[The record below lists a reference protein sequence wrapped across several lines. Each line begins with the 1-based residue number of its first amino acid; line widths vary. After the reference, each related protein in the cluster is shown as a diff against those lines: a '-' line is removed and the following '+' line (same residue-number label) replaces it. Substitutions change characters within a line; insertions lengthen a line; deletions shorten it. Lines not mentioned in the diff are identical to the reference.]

1 MTTNDHHASGTLTN
15 PAADAA
21 AMLLRLG
28 FAIFALV
35 IPSATLMS
43 RWVIVVLVPI
53 GAVLIILSS
62 LLRADSAR
70 LSDRALSRLASGPG
84 LACLLLVSWALVSL
98 LWTPVRG
105 EAVEKLF
112 KLLGVVSL
120 GFFAV
125 IALPQRMRATNLHL
139 ITIGVALGAT
149 LILVGSVSAL
159 LGQPVLRFPLAT
171 PERVVILLTV
181 LGWIGAA
188 WLLIKNRRSM
198 AFALMVLVIAAIA
211 LGPNRAAFGSL
222 AQQHP
227 DGLQHVQWLEA
238 GDDHGFA
245 VLAGHALVG
254 GAPND
259 RGHMARTDEAVDAR
273 RSGAAENGV
282 HGRRGQHVVAQH
294 RKIGQA
300 LGLGLQQC
308 HRGGRSGG
316 LETDGQEHHFP
327 IGVFTGPLQG
337 LQWRGDHAHLC
348 PQGLGLAQAEPVRGR
363 NPQHIAIGADGDFWL
378 LRQGNGLIDPS
389 DREHA
394 HRAAGAM
401 DELQPLGQ
409 QVLQAMA
416 RQGVGVA
423 PAEFHQAHLARFGHG
438 LRDRTGEPL
447 CEREVAEVFQRVQ
460 AACGTHGWG
469 AP

>member
-1 MTTNDHHASGTLTN
+1 MTTNDHRASGTLTD

-70 LSDRALSRLASGPG
+70 LSDRALSHLASGPG

-105 EAVEKLF
+105 EAAEKLF
-112 KLLGVVSL
+112 KLLGVVLL

-159 LGQPVLRFPLAT
+159 LGQPVLRFPPAT
-171 PERVVILLTV
+171 PERIVILLSV

-211 LGPNRAAFGSL
+211 LGPNRAAFGPLAASL
-222 AQQHP
+222 
-227 DGLQHVQWLEA
+227 L
-238 GDDHGFA
+238 
-245 VLAGHALVG
+245 VLALAWNRPEAAGRIVG
-254 GAPND
+254 LAVAAAILLLPFASAFGSQL
-259 RGHMARTDEAVDAR
+259 GMA
-273 RSGAAENGV
+273 
-282 HGRRGQHVVAQH
+282 
-294 RKIGQA
+294 
-300 LGLGLQQC
+300 
-308 HRGGRSGG
+308 G
-316 LETDGQEHHFP
+316 LERWWQMILDEPLHFLTGRGFDAGNAARV
-327 IGVFTGPLQG
+327 IGVIGPELPVSLISDLWFDLGVLGALFFAIPIAWAFIAAGKLGYELAPATLAALSAAMTVALFDRNATQT
-337 LQWRGDHAHLC
+337 WWFH
-348 PQGLGLAQAEPVRGR
+348 GLAVFAIVLMSVERGR
-363 NPQHIAIGADGDFWL
+363 YRTLRPRAEINP
-378 LRQGNGLIDPS
+378 
-389 DREHA
+389 
-394 HRAAGAM
+394 
-401 DELQPLGQ
+401 
-409 QVLQAMA
+409 
-416 RQGVGVA
+416 
-423 PAEFHQAHLARFGHG
+423 
-438 LRDRTGEPL
+438 
-447 CEREVAEVFQRVQ
+447 
-460 AACGTHGWG
+460 
-469 AP
+469 

>member
-1 MTTNDHHASGTLTN
+1 MTTNDHRVSGTLTD

-21 AMLLRLG
+21 AVLLRLG

-70 LSDRALSRLASGPG
+70 LTDRALTRLASGPG

-159 LGQPVLRFPLAT
+159 LGQPLLRFPRAT

-188 WLLIKNRRSM
+188 WLLIKNRTGM

-222 AQQHP
+222 AAS
-227 DGLQHVQWLEA
+227 L
-238 GDDHGFA
+238 
-245 VLAGHALVG
+245 LV
-254 GAPND
+254 
-259 RGHMARTDEAVDAR
+259 
-273 RSGAAENGV
+273 
-282 HGRRGQHVVAQH
+282 
-294 RKIGQA
+294 
-300 LGLGLQQC
+300 
-308 HRGGRSGG
+308 
-316 LETDGQEHHFP
+316 
-327 IGVFTGPLQG
+327 
-337 LQWRGDHAHLC
+337 
-348 PQGLGLAQAEPVRGR
+348 LGLAWNRPEAAGRIVGLAMAAAILLLPFASAFGSQLGMAGLERWWQMILDEPLHFLTGRGFDAGNAARVIGVIGPELPVSLISDLWFDLGVLGALFFAIAIARAFIAAGKLGYELAPATLAALSAATTFALFDRNATQTWWFHGLAVFAIVLMSVERGR
-363 NPQHIAIGADGDFWL
+363 YRTVRPRAEINP
-378 LRQGNGLIDPS
+378 
-389 DREHA
+389 
-394 HRAAGAM
+394 
-401 DELQPLGQ
+401 
-409 QVLQAMA
+409 
-416 RQGVGVA
+416 
-423 PAEFHQAHLARFGHG
+423 
-438 LRDRTGEPL
+438 
-447 CEREVAEVFQRVQ
+447 
-460 AACGTHGWG
+460 
-469 AP
+469 

>member
-105 EAVEKLF
+105 EAAEKLF

-222 AQQHP
+222 AAS
-227 DGLQHVQWLEA
+227 LL
-238 GDDHGFA
+238 
-245 VLAGHALVG
+245 VLALAWNRPEAAGRIVG
-254 GAPND
+254 LAVGAVILLLPLASAF
-259 RGHMARTDEAVDAR
+259 GSV
-273 RSGAAENGV
+273 
-282 HGRRGQHVVAQH
+282 
-294 RKIGQA
+294 
-300 LGLGLQQC
+300 LGMP
-308 HRGGRSGG
+308 G
-316 LETDGQEHHFP
+316 LERWWQLILNEPLRFLTGRGFDAGNAARV
-327 IGVFTGPLQG
+327 IGAIGPELPVSLISELWFDLGVLGALFFAIAVAWAFIAAGKLGYELAPATLAALSAAMTVALFDRNATQT
-337 LQWRGDHAHLC
+337 WWFN
-348 PQGLGLAQAEPVRGR
+348 GLA
-363 NPQHIAIGADGDFWL
+363 
-378 LRQGNGLIDPS
+378 
-389 DREHA
+389 
-394 HRAAGAM
+394 
-401 DELQPLGQ
+401 
-409 QVLQAMA
+409 
-416 RQGVGVA
+416 
-423 PAEFHQAHLARFGHG
+423 
-438 LRDRTGEPL
+438 
-447 CEREVAEVFQRVQ
+447 VF
-460 AACGTHGWG
+460 
-469 AP
+469 

>member
-1 MTTNDHHASGTLTN
+1 MTTNDHRASGTLTD

-70 LSDRALSRLASGPG
+70 LSDRALSHLASGPG

-105 EAVEKLF
+105 EAAEKLF
-112 KLLGVVSL
+112 KLLGVVLL

-211 LGPNRAAFGSL
+211 LGPNRAAFGPLAASL
-222 AQQHP
+222 
-227 DGLQHVQWLEA
+227 L
-238 GDDHGFA
+238 
-245 VLAGHALVG
+245 VLALAWNRPEAAGRIVG
-254 GAPND
+254 LAVAAAILLLPFASAFGSQL
-259 RGHMARTDEAVDAR
+259 GMA
-273 RSGAAENGV
+273 
-282 HGRRGQHVVAQH
+282 
-294 RKIGQA
+294 
-300 LGLGLQQC
+300 
-308 HRGGRSGG
+308 G
-316 LETDGQEHHFP
+316 LERWWQMILDEPLHFLTGRGFDAGNAARV
-327 IGVFTGPLQG
+327 IGVIGPELPVSLISDLWFDLGVLGALFFAIPIAWAFIAAGKLGYELAPATLAALSAAMTVALFDRNATQT
-337 LQWRGDHAHLC
+337 WWFH
-348 PQGLGLAQAEPVRGR
+348 GLAVFAIVLMSVERGR
-363 NPQHIAIGADGDFWL
+363 YRTLRPRAEINP
-378 LRQGNGLIDPS
+378 
-389 DREHA
+389 
-394 HRAAGAM
+394 
-401 DELQPLGQ
+401 
-409 QVLQAMA
+409 
-416 RQGVGVA
+416 
-423 PAEFHQAHLARFGHG
+423 
-438 LRDRTGEPL
+438 
-447 CEREVAEVFQRVQ
+447 
-460 AACGTHGWG
+460 
-469 AP
+469 

>member
-1 MTTNDHHASGTLTN
+1 MTTNDHRAAGTSTD

-84 LACLLLVSWALVSL
+84 LACLLLISWALVSL
-98 LWTPVRG
+98 LWTPVRW

-120 GFFAV
+120 GFVAV

-211 LGPNRAAFGSL
+211 LGPNRVAFGSL
-222 AQQHP
+222 AAS
-227 DGLQHVQWLEA
+227 LL
-238 GDDHGFA
+238 
-245 VLAGHALVG
+245 VLALAWNRPEVAGRIVG
-254 GAPND
+254 LAVGAVILLLP
-259 RGHMARTDEAVDAR
+259 
-273 RSGAAENGV
+273 
-282 HGRRGQHVVAQH
+282 
-294 RKIGQA
+294 
-300 LGLGLQQC
+300 LGSAFGSMLGMP
-308 HRGGRSGG
+308 G
-316 LETDGQEHHFP
+316 LERWWQMILDEPLRFLTGRGFDAGNAARV
-327 IGVFTGPLQG
+327 IGVIGPELPVSLISELWFDLGVLGALFFAIAIAWAFIAAGKLGYELAPATLAALSAAMTVALFDRNATQT
-337 LQWRGDHAHLC
+337 WWFN
-348 PQGLGLAQAEPVRGR
+348 GLAVFAIVLMSVERGR
-363 NPQHIAIGADGDFWL
+363 YRTVRPRAEINP
-378 LRQGNGLIDPS
+378 
-389 DREHA
+389 
-394 HRAAGAM
+394 
-401 DELQPLGQ
+401 
-409 QVLQAMA
+409 
-416 RQGVGVA
+416 
-423 PAEFHQAHLARFGHG
+423 
-438 LRDRTGEPL
+438 
-447 CEREVAEVFQRVQ
+447 
-460 AACGTHGWG
+460 
-469 AP
+469 

>member
-1 MTTNDHHASGTLTN
+1 MTTNDHRASGTLTD

-70 LSDRALSRLASGPG
+70 LSDRALSHLASGPG

-105 EAVEKLF
+105 EAAEKLF
-112 KLLGVVSL
+112 KLLGVVLL

-198 AFALMVLVIAAIA
+198 AFALMVLVITAIA
-211 LGPNRAAFGSL
+211 LGPNRAAFGPLAASL
-222 AQQHP
+222 
-227 DGLQHVQWLEA
+227 L
-238 GDDHGFA
+238 
-245 VLAGHALVG
+245 VLALAWNRPEAAGRIVG
-254 GAPND
+254 LAVAAAILLLPFASAFGSQL
-259 RGHMARTDEAVDAR
+259 GMA
-273 RSGAAENGV
+273 
-282 HGRRGQHVVAQH
+282 
-294 RKIGQA
+294 
-300 LGLGLQQC
+300 
-308 HRGGRSGG
+308 G
-316 LETDGQEHHFP
+316 LERWWQMILDEPLHFLTGRGFDAGNAARV
-327 IGVFTGPLQG
+327 IGVIGPELPVSLISDLWFDLGVLGALFFAIPVAWAFIAAGKLGYELAPATLAALSAAMTVALFDRNATQT
-337 LQWRGDHAHLC
+337 WWFH
-348 PQGLGLAQAEPVRGR
+348 GLAVFAIVLMSVERGR
-363 NPQHIAIGADGDFWL
+363 YRTLRPRAEINP
-378 LRQGNGLIDPS
+378 
-389 DREHA
+389 
-394 HRAAGAM
+394 
-401 DELQPLGQ
+401 
-409 QVLQAMA
+409 
-416 RQGVGVA
+416 
-423 PAEFHQAHLARFGHG
+423 
-438 LRDRTGEPL
+438 
-447 CEREVAEVFQRVQ
+447 
-460 AACGTHGWG
+460 
-469 AP
+469 

>member
-1 MTTNDHHASGTLTN
+1 MTTNDHRASGTLTD

-53 GAVLIILSS
+53 GAMLIILSS
-62 LLRADSAR
+62 LLRADSPR

-105 EAVEKLF
+105 EAAEKLF
-112 KLLGVVSL
+112 KLLGVALL

-159 LGQPVLRFPLAT
+159 LGQPVLRFPRAT

-211 LGPNRAAFGSL
+211 LGPNRAAFGPLAASL
-222 AQQHP
+222 
-227 DGLQHVQWLEA
+227 L
-238 GDDHGFA
+238 
-245 VLAGHALVG
+245 VLALAWNRPEAAGRIVG
-254 GAPND
+254 LAVGAVILLLPL
-259 RGHMARTDEAVDAR
+259 GSAFGSMLGMA
-273 RSGAAENGV
+273 
-282 HGRRGQHVVAQH
+282 
-294 RKIGQA
+294 
-300 LGLGLQQC
+300 
-308 HRGGRSGG
+308 G
-316 LETDGQEHHFP
+316 LERWWQMILDEPLRFITGRGFDAGNAARV
-327 IGVFTGPLQG
+327 IGVIGPELPVSLISELWFDLGVLGALFFAIAIAWAFIAAGKLGYELAPATLAALSAAMTVALFDRNATQT
-337 LQWRGDHAHLC
+337 WWFN
-348 PQGLGLAQAEPVRGR
+348 GLAVFAIVLMSVERGR
-363 NPQHIAIGADGDFWL
+363 YRTLRPRAEINP
-378 LRQGNGLIDPS
+378 
-389 DREHA
+389 
-394 HRAAGAM
+394 
-401 DELQPLGQ
+401 
-409 QVLQAMA
+409 
-416 RQGVGVA
+416 
-423 PAEFHQAHLARFGHG
+423 
-438 LRDRTGEPL
+438 
-447 CEREVAEVFQRVQ
+447 
-460 AACGTHGWG
+460 
-469 AP
+469 

>member
-1 MTTNDHHASGTLTN
+1 MTTNDHRASGTLTD

-70 LSDRALSRLASGPG
+70 LSVRALSHLASGPG

-98 LWTPVRG
+98 LWTPVRW
-105 EAVEKLF
+105 EAAEKLF
-112 KLLGVVSL
+112 KLLGVVLL

-159 LGQPVLRFPLAT
+159 LGQPVLRFPPAT
-171 PERVVILLTV
+171 PERIVILLSV

-211 LGPNRAAFGSL
+211 LGPNRAAFGPLAASL
-222 AQQHP
+222 
-227 DGLQHVQWLEA
+227 L
-238 GDDHGFA
+238 
-245 VLAGHALVG
+245 VLALAWNRPEAAGRIVG
-254 GAPND
+254 L
-259 RGHMARTDEAVDAR
+259 
-273 RSGAAENGV
+273 
-282 HGRRGQHVVAQH
+282 VVAAGILLLPFASAFGSQ
-294 RKIGQA
+294 
-300 LGLGLQQC
+300 LGMA
-308 HRGGRSGG
+308 G
-316 LETDGQEHHFP
+316 LERWWQMILDEPLHFLTGRGFDAGNAARV
-327 IGVFTGPLQG
+327 IGVIGPELPVSLISDLWFDLGVLGALFFAIAVAWAFIAAGKLGYELAPATLAALSAAMTVALFDRNATQT
-337 LQWRGDHAHLC
+337 WWFH
-348 PQGLGLAQAEPVRGR
+348 GLAVFAIVLMSVERGR
-363 NPQHIAIGADGDFWL
+363 YRTLRPRAEINP
-378 LRQGNGLIDPS
+378 
-389 DREHA
+389 
-394 HRAAGAM
+394 
-401 DELQPLGQ
+401 
-409 QVLQAMA
+409 
-416 RQGVGVA
+416 
-423 PAEFHQAHLARFGHG
+423 
-438 LRDRTGEPL
+438 
-447 CEREVAEVFQRVQ
+447 
-460 AACGTHGWG
+460 
-469 AP
+469 

>member
-1 MTTNDHHASGTLTN
+1 MTTNDHRASGTLTD

-70 LSDRALSRLASGPG
+70 LSVRALSHLASGPG

-98 LWTPVRG
+98 LWTPVRW
-105 EAVEKLF
+105 EAAEKLF
-112 KLLGVVSL
+112 KLLGVVLL

-159 LGQPVLRFPLAT
+159 LGQPVLRFPPAT
-171 PERVVILLTV
+171 PERIVILLSV

-211 LGPNRAAFGSL
+211 LGPNRAAFGPLAASL
-222 AQQHP
+222 
-227 DGLQHVQWLEA
+227 L
-238 GDDHGFA
+238 
-245 VLAGHALVG
+245 VLALAWNRPEAAGRIVG
-254 GAPND
+254 L
-259 RGHMARTDEAVDAR
+259 
-273 RSGAAENGV
+273 
-282 HGRRGQHVVAQH
+282 VVAAAILLLPFASAFGSQ
-294 RKIGQA
+294 
-300 LGLGLQQC
+300 LGMA
-308 HRGGRSGG
+308 G
-316 LETDGQEHHFP
+316 LERWWQMILDEPLHFLTGRGFDAGNAARV
-327 IGVFTGPLQG
+327 IGVIGPELPVSLISDLWFDLGVLGALFFAIPIAWAFIAAGKLGYELAPATLAALSAAMTVALFDRNATQT
-337 LQWRGDHAHLC
+337 WWFH
-348 PQGLGLAQAEPVRGR
+348 GLAVFAIVLMSVERGR
-363 NPQHIAIGADGDFWL
+363 YRTLRPRAEINP
-378 LRQGNGLIDPS
+378 
-389 DREHA
+389 
-394 HRAAGAM
+394 
-401 DELQPLGQ
+401 
-409 QVLQAMA
+409 
-416 RQGVGVA
+416 
-423 PAEFHQAHLARFGHG
+423 
-438 LRDRTGEPL
+438 
-447 CEREVAEVFQRVQ
+447 
-460 AACGTHGWG
+460 
-469 AP
+469 

>member
-1 MTTNDHHASGTLTN
+1 MTTNDHRASGTLTD

-70 LSDRALSRLASGPG
+70 LSVRALSHLASGPG

-98 LWTPVRG
+98 LWTPVRW
-105 EAVEKLF
+105 EAAEKLF
-112 KLLGVVSL
+112 KLLGVVLL

-159 LGQPVLRFPLAT
+159 LGQPVLRFPPAT
-171 PERVVILLTV
+171 PERIVILLSV

-211 LGPNRAAFGSL
+211 LGPNLAAFGPLAASL
-222 AQQHP
+222 
-227 DGLQHVQWLEA
+227 L
-238 GDDHGFA
+238 
-245 VLAGHALVG
+245 VLALAWNRPEAAGRMVG
-254 GAPND
+254 L
-259 RGHMARTDEAVDAR
+259 
-273 RSGAAENGV
+273 
-282 HGRRGQHVVAQH
+282 VVAAGILLLPFASAFGSQ
-294 RKIGQA
+294 
-300 LGLGLQQC
+300 LGMA
-308 HRGGRSGG
+308 G
-316 LETDGQEHHFP
+316 LERWWQMILDEPLHFLTGRGFDAGNAARV
-327 IGVFTGPLQG
+327 IGVIGPELPVSLISDLWFDLGVLGALFFAIPIAWAFIAAGKLGYELAPATLAALSAAMTVALFDRNATQT
-337 LQWRGDHAHLC
+337 WWFH
-348 PQGLGLAQAEPVRGR
+348 GLAVFAIVLMSVERGR
-363 NPQHIAIGADGDFWL
+363 YRTLRPRAEINP
-378 LRQGNGLIDPS
+378 
-389 DREHA
+389 
-394 HRAAGAM
+394 
-401 DELQPLGQ
+401 
-409 QVLQAMA
+409 
-416 RQGVGVA
+416 
-423 PAEFHQAHLARFGHG
+423 
-438 LRDRTGEPL
+438 
-447 CEREVAEVFQRVQ
+447 
-460 AACGTHGWG
+460 
-469 AP
+469 

>member
-1 MTTNDHHASGTLTN
+1 MTTNDHRASGTLTD

-70 LSDRALSRLASGPG
+70 LSDRALSHLASGPG

-105 EAVEKLF
+105 EAAEKLF
-112 KLLGVVSL
+112 KLLGVVLL

-171 PERVVILLTV
+171 PERIVILLTV

-211 LGPNRAAFGSL
+211 LGPNRAAFGPLAASL
-222 AQQHP
+222 
-227 DGLQHVQWLEA
+227 L
-238 GDDHGFA
+238 
-245 VLAGHALVG
+245 VLALAWNRPEAAGRIVG
-254 GAPND
+254 LAVAAAILLLPFASAFGSQL
-259 RGHMARTDEAVDAR
+259 GMA
-273 RSGAAENGV
+273 
-282 HGRRGQHVVAQH
+282 
-294 RKIGQA
+294 
-300 LGLGLQQC
+300 
-308 HRGGRSGG
+308 G
-316 LETDGQEHHFP
+316 LERWWQMILDEPLHFLTGRGFDAGNAARV
-327 IGVFTGPLQG
+327 IGVIGPELPVSLISDLWFDLGVLGALFFAIPIAWAFIAAGKLGYELAPATLAALSAAMTVALFDRNATQTWWFHG
-337 LQWRGDHAHLC
+337 LTVFAIVLMSV
-348 PQGLGLAQAEPVRGR
+348 ERGR
-363 NPQHIAIGADGDFWL
+363 YRTLRPRAEINP
-378 LRQGNGLIDPS
+378 
-389 DREHA
+389 
-394 HRAAGAM
+394 
-401 DELQPLGQ
+401 
-409 QVLQAMA
+409 
-416 RQGVGVA
+416 
-423 PAEFHQAHLARFGHG
+423 
-438 LRDRTGEPL
+438 
-447 CEREVAEVFQRVQ
+447 
-460 AACGTHGWG
+460 
-469 AP
+469 

>member
-105 EAVEKLF
+105 EAAEKLF

-222 AQQHP
+222 AAS
-227 DGLQHVQWLEA
+227 LL
-238 GDDHGFA
+238 
-245 VLAGHALVG
+245 VLALAWNRPEAAGRIVG
-254 GAPND
+254 LAVGAVILLLPLASAF
-259 RGHMARTDEAVDAR
+259 GSV
-273 RSGAAENGV
+273 
-282 HGRRGQHVVAQH
+282 
-294 RKIGQA
+294 
-300 LGLGLQQC
+300 LGMP
-308 HRGGRSGG
+308 G
-316 LETDGQEHHFP
+316 LERWWQLILNEPLRFLTGRGFDAGNAARV
-327 IGVFTGPLQG
+327 IGAIGPELPVSLISELWFDLGVLGALFFAIAVAWAFIAAGKLGYELAPATLAALSAAMTVALFDRNATQT
-337 LQWRGDHAHLC
+337 WWFN
-348 PQGLGLAQAEPVRGR
+348 GLAVFAIVLMSVERGR
-363 NPQHIAIGADGDFWL
+363 YRTVRPRAEINP
-378 LRQGNGLIDPS
+378 
-389 DREHA
+389 
-394 HRAAGAM
+394 
-401 DELQPLGQ
+401 
-409 QVLQAMA
+409 
-416 RQGVGVA
+416 
-423 PAEFHQAHLARFGHG
+423 
-438 LRDRTGEPL
+438 
-447 CEREVAEVFQRVQ
+447 
-460 AACGTHGWG
+460 
-469 AP
+469 

>member
-222 AQQHP
+222 AAS
-227 DGLQHVQWLEA
+227 LL
-238 GDDHGFA
+238 
-245 VLAGHALVG
+245 VLALAWNRPEAAGRIVG
-254 GAPND
+254 LAVGAVILLLPLASAF
-259 RGHMARTDEAVDAR
+259 GSV
-273 RSGAAENGV
+273 
-282 HGRRGQHVVAQH
+282 
-294 RKIGQA
+294 
-300 LGLGLQQC
+300 LGLP
-308 HRGGRSGG
+308 G
-316 LETDGQEHHFP
+316 LERWWQLILNEPLRFLTGRGFDAGNAARV
-327 IGVFTGPLQG
+327 IGAIGPELPVSLISELWFDLGVLGALFFAIAVAWAFIAAGKLGYELAPATLAALSAAMTVALFDRNATQT
-337 LQWRGDHAHLC
+337 WWFN
-348 PQGLGLAQAEPVRGR
+348 GLAVFAIVLMSVERGR
-363 NPQHIAIGADGDFWL
+363 YRTVRP
-378 LRQGNGLIDPS
+378 
-389 DREHA
+389 
-394 HRAAGAM
+394 RA
-401 DELQPLGQ
+401 EIKP
-409 QVLQAMA
+409 
-416 RQGVGVA
+416 
-423 PAEFHQAHLARFGHG
+423 
-438 LRDRTGEPL
+438 
-447 CEREVAEVFQRVQ
+447 
-460 AACGTHGWG
+460 
-469 AP
+469 

>member
-1 MTTNDHHASGTLTN
+1 MTTNDHRASGTLTD

-70 LSDRALSRLASGPG
+70 LSDRALSHLASGPG

-98 LWTPVRG
+98 LWTPVRW
-105 EAVEKLF
+105 EAAEKLF
-112 KLLGVVSL
+112 KLLGVVLL

-159 LGQPVLRFPLAT
+159 LGQPVLRFPPAT
-171 PERVVILLTV
+171 PERIVILLSV

-211 LGPNRAAFGSL
+211 LGPNRAAFGPLAASL
-222 AQQHP
+222 
-227 DGLQHVQWLEA
+227 L
-238 GDDHGFA
+238 
-245 VLAGHALVG
+245 VLALAWNRPEAAGRIVG
-254 GAPND
+254 LAVAAAILLLPFASAFGSQL
-259 RGHMARTDEAVDAR
+259 GMA
-273 RSGAAENGV
+273 
-282 HGRRGQHVVAQH
+282 
-294 RKIGQA
+294 
-300 LGLGLQQC
+300 
-308 HRGGRSGG
+308 G
-316 LETDGQEHHFP
+316 LERWWQMILDEPLHFLTGRGFDAGNAARV
-327 IGVFTGPLQG
+327 IGVIGPELPVSLISDLWFDLGVLGALFFAIPIAWAFIAAGKLGYELAPATLAALSAAMTVALFDRNATQT
-337 LQWRGDHAHLC
+337 WWFH
-348 PQGLGLAQAEPVRGR
+348 GLAVFAIVLMSVERGR
-363 NPQHIAIGADGDFWL
+363 YRTLRPRAEINP
-378 LRQGNGLIDPS
+378 
-389 DREHA
+389 
-394 HRAAGAM
+394 
-401 DELQPLGQ
+401 
-409 QVLQAMA
+409 
-416 RQGVGVA
+416 
-423 PAEFHQAHLARFGHG
+423 
-438 LRDRTGEPL
+438 
-447 CEREVAEVFQRVQ
+447 
-460 AACGTHGWG
+460 
-469 AP
+469 

>member
-1 MTTNDHHASGTLTN
+1 MTTNDHRASGTLTD

-70 LSDRALSRLASGPG
+70 LSVRALSHLASGPG

-98 LWTPVRG
+98 LWTPVRW
-105 EAVEKLF
+105 EAAEKLF
-112 KLLGVVSL
+112 KLLGVVLL

-159 LGQPVLRFPLAT
+159 LGQPVLRFPPAT
-171 PERVVILLTV
+171 PERIVILLSV

-198 AFALMVLVIAAIA
+198 AFALMVLVITAIA

-222 AQQHP
+222 AAS
-227 DGLQHVQWLEA
+227 L
-238 GDDHGFA
+238 
-245 VLAGHALVG
+245 LV
-254 GAPND
+254 
-259 RGHMARTDEAVDAR
+259 
-273 RSGAAENGV
+273 
-282 HGRRGQHVVAQH
+282 
-294 RKIGQA
+294 
-300 LGLGLQQC
+300 
-308 HRGGRSGG
+308 
-316 LETDGQEHHFP
+316 
-327 IGVFTGPLQG
+327 
-337 LQWRGDHAHLC
+337 
-348 PQGLGLAQAEPVRGR
+348 LGLAWTRPEAAGRIVGLVVAAGILLLPFASAFGSQLGMAGLERWWQMILDEPLHFLTGRGFDAGNAARVIGVIGPELPVSLISDLWFDLGVLGALFFAIPIAWAFIAAGKLGYELAPATLAALSAAMTVALFDRNATQTWWFHGLAVFAIVLMSVERGR
-363 NPQHIAIGADGDFWL
+363 YRTLRPRAEINP
-378 LRQGNGLIDPS
+378 
-389 DREHA
+389 
-394 HRAAGAM
+394 
-401 DELQPLGQ
+401 
-409 QVLQAMA
+409 
-416 RQGVGVA
+416 
-423 PAEFHQAHLARFGHG
+423 
-438 LRDRTGEPL
+438 
-447 CEREVAEVFQRVQ
+447 
-460 AACGTHGWG
+460 
-469 AP
+469 

>member
-1 MTTNDHHASGTLTN
+1 MTTNDHRASGTLTD

-70 LSDRALSRLASGPG
+70 LSVRALSHLASGPG

-98 LWTPVRG
+98 LWTPVRW
-105 EAVEKLF
+105 EAAEKLF
-112 KLLGVVSL
+112 KLLGVVLL

-159 LGQPVLRFPLAT
+159 LGQPVLRFPPAT
-171 PERVVILLTV
+171 PERIVILLSV

-211 LGPNRAAFGSL
+211 LGPNRAAFGPLAASL
-222 AQQHP
+222 
-227 DGLQHVQWLEA
+227 L
-238 GDDHGFA
+238 
-245 VLAGHALVG
+245 VLALAWNRPEAAGRIVG
-254 GAPND
+254 L
-259 RGHMARTDEAVDAR
+259 
-273 RSGAAENGV
+273 
-282 HGRRGQHVVAQH
+282 VVAAGILLLPFASAFGSQ
-294 RKIGQA
+294 
-300 LGLGLQQC
+300 LGMA
-308 HRGGRSGG
+308 G
-316 LETDGQEHHFP
+316 LERWWQMILDEPLHFLTGRGFDAGNAARV
-327 IGVFTGPLQG
+327 IGVIGPELPVSLISDLWFDLGVLGALFLAIPVAWAFIAAGKLGYELAPATLAALSAAMTVALFDRNATQT
-337 LQWRGDHAHLC
+337 WWFH
-348 PQGLGLAQAEPVRGR
+348 GLAVFAIVLMSVERGR
-363 NPQHIAIGADGDFWL
+363 YRTLRPRAEINP
-378 LRQGNGLIDPS
+378 
-389 DREHA
+389 
-394 HRAAGAM
+394 
-401 DELQPLGQ
+401 
-409 QVLQAMA
+409 
-416 RQGVGVA
+416 
-423 PAEFHQAHLARFGHG
+423 
-438 LRDRTGEPL
+438 
-447 CEREVAEVFQRVQ
+447 
-460 AACGTHGWG
+460 
-469 AP
+469 

>member
-222 AQQHP
+222 AAS
-227 DGLQHVQWLEA
+227 LL
-238 GDDHGFA
+238 
-245 VLAGHALVG
+245 VLALAWNRPEVAGRIMGLAVG
-254 GAPND
+254 
-259 RGHMARTDEAVDAR
+259 AVILLLPLA
-273 RSGAAENGV
+273 SAFGSV
-282 HGRRGQHVVAQH
+282 
-294 RKIGQA
+294 
-300 LGLGLQQC
+300 LGLP
-308 HRGGRSGG
+308 G
-316 LETDGQEHHFP
+316 LERWWQLILNEPLRFLTGRGFDAGNAARV
-327 IGVFTGPLQG
+327 IGAIGPELPVSLISELWFDLGVLGALFFAIAVAWAFIAAGKLGYELAPATLAALSAAMTVALFDRNATQT
-337 LQWRGDHAHLC
+337 WWFN
-348 PQGLGLAQAEPVRGR
+348 GLAVFAIVLMSVERGR
-363 NPQHIAIGADGDFWL
+363 YRTVRP
-378 LRQGNGLIDPS
+378 
-389 DREHA
+389 
-394 HRAAGAM
+394 RA
-401 DELQPLGQ
+401 EIKP
-409 QVLQAMA
+409 
-416 RQGVGVA
+416 
-423 PAEFHQAHLARFGHG
+423 
-438 LRDRTGEPL
+438 
-447 CEREVAEVFQRVQ
+447 
-460 AACGTHGWG
+460 
-469 AP
+469 

>member
-1 MTTNDHHASGTLTN
+1 MTTNDHRASGTLTD

-70 LSDRALSRLASGPG
+70 LSVRALSHLASGPG

-98 LWTPVRG
+98 LWTPVRW
-105 EAVEKLF
+105 EAAEKLF
-112 KLLGVVSL
+112 KLLGVVLL

-159 LGQPVLRFPLAT
+159 LGQPVLRFPPAT
-171 PERVVILLTV
+171 PERIVILLSV

-211 LGPNRAAFGSL
+211 LGPNRAAFGPLAASL
-222 AQQHP
+222 
-227 DGLQHVQWLEA
+227 L
-238 GDDHGFA
+238 
-245 VLAGHALVG
+245 VLALAWNRPKAAGRMVG
-254 GAPND
+254 L
-259 RGHMARTDEAVDAR
+259 
-273 RSGAAENGV
+273 
-282 HGRRGQHVVAQH
+282 VVAAGILLLPFASAFGSQ
-294 RKIGQA
+294 
-300 LGLGLQQC
+300 LGMA
-308 HRGGRSGG
+308 G
-316 LETDGQEHHFP
+316 LERWWQMILDEPLHFLTGRGFDAGNAARV
-327 IGVFTGPLQG
+327 IGVIGPELPVSLISDLWFDLGVLGALFFAIPIAWAFIAAGKLGYELAPATLAALSAAMTVALFDRNATQT
-337 LQWRGDHAHLC
+337 WWFH
-348 PQGLGLAQAEPVRGR
+348 GLAVFAIVLMSVERGR
-363 NPQHIAIGADGDFWL
+363 YRTLRPRAEINP
-378 LRQGNGLIDPS
+378 
-389 DREHA
+389 
-394 HRAAGAM
+394 
-401 DELQPLGQ
+401 
-409 QVLQAMA
+409 
-416 RQGVGVA
+416 
-423 PAEFHQAHLARFGHG
+423 
-438 LRDRTGEPL
+438 
-447 CEREVAEVFQRVQ
+447 
-460 AACGTHGWG
+460 
-469 AP
+469 

>member
-1 MTTNDHHASGTLTN
+1 MTTNDHRASGTLTD

-53 GAVLIILSS
+53 GAMLIILSS
-62 LLRADSAR
+62 LLRADSPR

-98 LWTPVRG
+98 LWTPVRW
-105 EAVEKLF
+105 EAAEKLF
-112 KLLGVVSL
+112 KLLGVVLL

-159 LGQPVLRFPLAT
+159 LGQPVLRFPRAT

-211 LGPNRAAFGSL
+211 LGPNRAAFGPLAASL
-222 AQQHP
+222 
-227 DGLQHVQWLEA
+227 L
-238 GDDHGFA
+238 
-245 VLAGHALVG
+245 VLALAWNRPEAAGRIVG
-254 GAPND
+254 L
-259 RGHMARTDEAVDAR
+259 
-273 RSGAAENGV
+273 
-282 HGRRGQHVVAQH
+282 VVAAAILLLPFASAFGSQ
-294 RKIGQA
+294 
-300 LGLGLQQC
+300 LGMA
-308 HRGGRSGG
+308 G
-316 LETDGQEHHFP
+316 LERWWQMILDEPLHFLTGRGFDAGNAARV
-327 IGVFTGPLQG
+327 IGVIGPELPVSLISDLWFDLGVLGALFFAIPVAWAFIAAGKLGYELAPATLAALSAAMTVALFDRNATQT
-337 LQWRGDHAHLC
+337 WWFH
-348 PQGLGLAQAEPVRGR
+348 GLAVFAIVLMSVERGR
-363 NPQHIAIGADGDFWL
+363 YRTLRPRAEINP
-378 LRQGNGLIDPS
+378 
-389 DREHA
+389 
-394 HRAAGAM
+394 
-401 DELQPLGQ
+401 
-409 QVLQAMA
+409 
-416 RQGVGVA
+416 
-423 PAEFHQAHLARFGHG
+423 
-438 LRDRTGEPL
+438 
-447 CEREVAEVFQRVQ
+447 
-460 AACGTHGWG
+460 
-469 AP
+469 

>member
-105 EAVEKLF
+105 EAAEKLF

-222 AQQHP
+222 AAS
-227 DGLQHVQWLEA
+227 LL
-238 GDDHGFA
+238 
-245 VLAGHALVG
+245 VLALAWNRPEVAGRIMGLAVG
-254 GAPND
+254 
-259 RGHMARTDEAVDAR
+259 AVILLLPLA
-273 RSGAAENGV
+273 SAFGSV
-282 HGRRGQHVVAQH
+282 
-294 RKIGQA
+294 
-300 LGLGLQQC
+300 LGMP
-308 HRGGRSGG
+308 G
-316 LETDGQEHHFP
+316 LERWWQLILNEPLRFLTGRGFDAGNAARV
-327 IGVFTGPLQG
+327 IGAIGPELPVSLISELWFDLGVLGALFFAIAVAWAFIAAGKLGYELAPATLAALSAAMTVALFDRNATQT
-337 LQWRGDHAHLC
+337 WWFN
-348 PQGLGLAQAEPVRGR
+348 GLAVFAIVLMSVERGR
-363 NPQHIAIGADGDFWL
+363 YRTVRPRAEINP
-378 LRQGNGLIDPS
+378 
-389 DREHA
+389 
-394 HRAAGAM
+394 
-401 DELQPLGQ
+401 
-409 QVLQAMA
+409 
-416 RQGVGVA
+416 
-423 PAEFHQAHLARFGHG
+423 
-438 LRDRTGEPL
+438 
-447 CEREVAEVFQRVQ
+447 
-460 AACGTHGWG
+460 
-469 AP
+469 

>member
-1 MTTNDHHASGTLTN
+1 MTTNDHRASGTLTD

-70 LSDRALSRLASGPG
+70 LSVRALSHLASGPG

-98 LWTPVRG
+98 LWTPVRW
-105 EAVEKLF
+105 EAAEKLF
-112 KLLGVVSL
+112 KLLGVVLL

-159 LGQPVLRFPLAT
+159 LGQPVLRFPPAT
-171 PERVVILLTV
+171 PERIVILLSV

-211 LGPNRAAFGSL
+211 LGPNRAAFGPLAASL
-222 AQQHP
+222 
-227 DGLQHVQWLEA
+227 L
-238 GDDHGFA
+238 
-245 VLAGHALVG
+245 VLALAWNRPEAAGRIVG
-254 GAPND
+254 L
-259 RGHMARTDEAVDAR
+259 
-273 RSGAAENGV
+273 
-282 HGRRGQHVVAQH
+282 VVAAGILLLPFASAFGSQ
-294 RKIGQA
+294 
-300 LGLGLQQC
+300 LGMA
-308 HRGGRSGG
+308 G
-316 LETDGQEHHFP
+316 LERWWQMILDEPLHFLTGRGFDAGNAARV
-327 IGVFTGPLQG
+327 IGVIGPELPVSLISDLWFDLGVLGALFFAIPIAWAFIAAGKLGYELAPATLAALSAAMTVALFDRNATQT
-337 LQWRGDHAHLC
+337 WWFH
-348 PQGLGLAQAEPVRGR
+348 GLAVFAIVLMSVERGR
-363 NPQHIAIGADGDFWL
+363 YRTLRPRAEINP
-378 LRQGNGLIDPS
+378 
-389 DREHA
+389 
-394 HRAAGAM
+394 
-401 DELQPLGQ
+401 
-409 QVLQAMA
+409 
-416 RQGVGVA
+416 
-423 PAEFHQAHLARFGHG
+423 
-438 LRDRTGEPL
+438 
-447 CEREVAEVFQRVQ
+447 
-460 AACGTHGWG
+460 
-469 AP
+469 